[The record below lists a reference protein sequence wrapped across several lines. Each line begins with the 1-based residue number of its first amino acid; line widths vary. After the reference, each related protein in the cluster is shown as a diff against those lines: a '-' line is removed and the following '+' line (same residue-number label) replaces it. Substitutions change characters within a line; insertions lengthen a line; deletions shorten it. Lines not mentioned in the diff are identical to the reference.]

1 MNNDAAKLSTKLLR
15 FAVGFLLL
23 VGTCLFFMSGL
34 TPPGAAGEVLRHNQ
48 EHQIDA
54 SPLFYSEVE
63 NMAELEEGL
72 RARQASEGATD

>member
-1 MNNDAAKLSTKLLR
+1 MVANLKTRLLR
-15 FAVGFLLL
+15 LAVGLLL
-23 VGTCLFFMSGL
+23 LIGACLFFMSGL
-34 TPPGAAGEVLRHNQ
+34 TPPGPAGAVLRHNQ

-72 RARQASEGATD
+72 RARQAAESPDD